1 MHRRRSSSEDSDMAV
16 SPKSPSCSGAA
27 RARVLLYGIPESFND
42 FTHMDQCTFVALAD
56 WILANCESS
65 TASENISVEES
76 LFVFLDIVAQG
87 NSFKNAAYTWNH
99 DLKLTQ
105 L

>member
-1 MHRRRSSSEDSDMAV
+1 MHRRSSSSEGSDMAV
-16 SPKSPSCSGAA
+16 SPTSPGRSGAS
-27 RARVLLYGIPESFND
+27 RARILLYGIPESFNE

-65 TASENISVEES
+65 TANENISVEES

-87 NSFKNAAYTWNH
+87 NSFKNAAYTWSH
-99 DLKLTQ
+99 DVKLIQ
-105 L
+105 A